1 MSRSVY
7 WRCECDQCSRFT
19 EKPRVISK
27 TEVGFCR
34 YEYIHRMN
42 TLVVEMMSEMYKEAA
57 RGKIKE
63 FKEMGI
69 TTTLK

>member
-1 MSRSVY
+1 
-7 WRCECDQCSRFT
+7 
-19 EKPRVISK
+19 
-27 TEVGFCR
+27 
-34 YEYIHRMN
+34 MN